1 MAEQPDGPKRWI
13 GRFFNGKLTRHRSA
27 IAAVML
33 LNAVS
38 SHA

>member
-13 GRFFNGKLTRHRSA
+13 GCFFNGKLTRHRSV
-27 IAAVML
+27 IDAAML

-38 SHA
+38 SYA